1 MPGLGISEFRIFIGA
16 TLTGAIAEVMC
27 FGPNDAIS
35 NLPGMFPIRFDGN
48 CIFATQPLTQ
58 CEDDGSSEDPLVTES
73 DIASEINGDN
83 ADDGNGNNSG
93 NSFTNADSCSFYE
106 PLNSYPVDLS
116 QSVSQYLSQSTDAN
130 ASNLEAA
137 ISNHSDVITDT
148 TGSTDS
154 GLYLATSSPDDSYS
168 RLNGVRG
175 LSFDS
180 SGSGTGML
188 QISLDSTKLN
198 LRDFGKV
205 LDINLRSIK
214 AFPNFIMD
222 WYHRQMDE
230 IMASIGHLPDI
241 KIFLPDLSSL
251 ADTGWM

>member
-1 MPGLGISEFRIFIGA
+1 M
-16 TLTGAIAEVMC
+16 
-27 FGPNDAIS
+27 
-35 NLPGMFPIRFDGN
+35 
-48 CIFATQPLTQ
+48 Q
-58 CEDDGSSEDPLVTES
+58 CEDDGKSEDPLVTES
-73 DIASEINGDN
+73 DIASEINSDN
-83 ADDGNGNNSG
+83 SDDGSGSAGNT
-93 NSFTNADSCSFYE
+93 FTNADSCGFYE

-116 QSVSQYLSQSTDAN
+116 ESASQYLSQSSDAN

-137 ISNHSDVITDT
+137 ISTYSDVITNT
-148 TGSTDS
+148 EGSTDS
-154 GLYLATSSPDDSYS
+154 GLYLSTSSPDDSFS

-180 SGSGTGML
+180 NGTGTGMIQL
-188 QISLDSTKLN
+188 SLDGTNLN

-251 ADTGWM
+251 ADTGWMSSFGSDLKDAVTGGNSRATATGATTAGTSTD

>member
-1 MPGLGISEFRIFIGA
+1 
-16 TLTGAIAEVMC
+16 MC
-27 FGPNDAIS
+27 FGENTKDNIS
-35 NLPGMFPIRFDGN
+35 INLPGLFPVVYSGN
-48 CIFATQPLTQ
+48 CIYATQPLTQ
-58 CEDDGSSEDPLVTES
+58 CEDDGKSEDPLVTES
-73 DIASEINGDN
+73 DIASEINSDN
-83 ADDGNGNNSG
+83 SDDGAGSSGNSG
-93 NSFTNADSCSFYE
+93 NSFTNADSCGFYE

-116 QSVSQYLSQSTDAN
+116 QSASQYLSQSTDAN

-137 ISNHSDVITDT
+137 ISNYSDVITDT
-148 TGSTDS
+148 EGSTDS
-154 GLYLATSSPDDSYS
+154 GLYLATSSPDDSYE

-175 LSFDS
+175 LSFDG

-188 QISLDSTKLN
+188 QISLDATSLN